1 MMINGEIDAI
11 EKFEKLVRLKCLG
24 LINLATEYEH
34 LRKNDLALI
43 VYEDARLI
51 LSKYLKNDEFL
62 L

>member
-1 MMINGEIDAI
+1 MVNGEIDAI

-43 VYEDARLI
+43 VYEDAR
-51 LSKYLKNDEFL
+51 
-62 L
+62 